1 MRNRPIRGCL
11 VISMLFIVCVSAT
24 SKDVQRKPVDVQTEI
39 PNTENKEQ
47 RPAEPP
53 IIVNVPPPQ
62 KTHEEIEQ
70 EAKERDERSDLDRKI
85 VDLTGN
91 LANLTGNL
99 AKYTLGLFVTAVAL
113 VLATIG
119 LGIFSWR
126 QSRDIKD
133 SIAVAKESA
142 SAAMLHARAAIGL
155 ELPKII
161 LSRVDFADTGAA
173 SLASRLQ
180 SPKIEI
186 SVTNY
191 GKTPAFLLGQAIEI
205 EVGALLPPE
214 PVYPSA
220 VDLPPETIV
229 EYKNKYPLG
238 TARAKSPLSPEDIQA
253 ILDGNTRLRV
263 YGYVYY
269 RDILSEA
276 HMARFCKVFLPP
288 SPPGYRS
295 FFVDDHTL
303 AYTES
308 F

>member
-1 MRNRPIRGCL
+1 MG
-11 VISMLFIVCVSAT
+11 SS
-24 SKDVQRKPVDVQTEI
+24 
-39 PNTENKEQ
+39 
-47 RPAEPP
+47 
-53 IIVNVPPPQ
+53 
-62 KTHEEIEQ
+62 
-70 EAKERDERSDLDRKI
+70 SDIDRKI
-85 VDLTGN
+85 VD
-91 LANLTGNL
+91 LTGNL

-126 QSRDIKD
+126 QSRDTKD

-161 LSRVDFADTGAA
+161 LSRVDFSDAGAA

-238 TARAKSPLSPEDIQA
+238 TARPKSPLSHEDIQA
-253 ILDGNTRLRV
+253 ILDGNTRFRV

-276 HMARFCKVFLPP
+276 HMARFCKVFVPP

>member
-1 MRNRPIRGCL
+1 MRNITIRGYL
-11 VISMLFIVCVSAT
+11 VISMLFIACVSAT
-24 SKDVQRKPVDVQTEI
+24 SKDVQRKPVDVLTEI

-85 VDLTGN
+85 VDLTGS
-91 LANLTGNL
+91 L

-126 QSRDIKD
+126 QSRDLKD

-161 LSRVDFADTGAA
+161 VSRVDFGDTGAA

-186 SVTNY
+186 LVTNY

-220 VDLPPETIV
+220 IDLPPETIV

-238 TARAKSPLSPEDIQA
+238 TARPKSPLSPEDIQA

-295 FFVDDHTL
+295 LFVDDHTP

>member
-1 MRNRPIRGCL
+1 MRNRQIRGCL
-11 VISMLFIVCVSAT
+11 VISMLFVACVSAT

-47 RPAEPP
+47 RSAEPP
-53 IIVNVPPPQ
+53 IIVNIPPPQ

-91 LANLTGNL
+91 LANLMGNL
-99 AKYTLGLFVTAVAL
+99 AKYTLGLFVTTVAL

-126 QSRDIKD
+126 QSRDMKD

-161 LSRVDFADTGAA
+161 VSRVDFADTGAA

-186 SVTNY
+186 AVTNY

-238 TARAKSPLSPEDIQA
+238 TARPKSPLSPEDIQA

-276 HMARFCKVFLPP
+276 HMIVRRQRL
-288 SPPGYRS
+288 
-295 FFVDDHTL
+295 
-303 AYTES
+303 
-308 F
+308 